1 MSSSS
6 TTEYEK
12 TISEMAA
19 MVSKILSAGT
29 DGLKQEQLNLLEGL
43 RRNVNDQLN
52 SIDLDRIRD
61 ATAQS
66 SSK

>member
-1 MSSSS
+1 
-6 TTEYEK
+6 
-12 TISEMAA
+12 